1 MTLLQSYLEFI
12 KELELLKNIT
22 RTAWTSAGKKESTA
36 EHSWRLALF
45 TGIISQ
51 EFPELDGKK
60 LLMMALVQ
68 SMTAIFLPPCC
79 RIRMRSTN
87 QRPDRSADCYPF
99 WRNRP
104 AAASLPSG
112 RNMKTAERQKQ
123 N

>member
-51 EFPELDGKK
+51 EFPELDGKQ
-60 LLMMALVQ
+60 L
-68 SMTAIFLPPCC
+68 
-79 RIRMRSTN
+79 